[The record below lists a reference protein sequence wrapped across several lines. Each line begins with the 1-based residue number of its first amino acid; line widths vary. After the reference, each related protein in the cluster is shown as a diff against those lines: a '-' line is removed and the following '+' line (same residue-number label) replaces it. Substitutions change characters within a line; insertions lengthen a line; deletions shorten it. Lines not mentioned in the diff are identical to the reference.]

1 MTNTLENVYW
11 STVEF
16 QTWKLYLA
24 ATSKGLCCLIFPN
37 ESFDT
42 LAHWVKLHIPHAHL
56 IEDEEALDI
65 YRKQVLEYLQGKRT
79 VFSFPLDFRGTPFQ
93 VSVWQ
98 ALTRIPFG
106 ETRSYTDIAEVVQR
120 PKAIRAVGAA
130 NGANPIPIVVP
141 CHRVIGKNGSL
152 TGFGGG
158 LDVKEELLRFEG
170 RGGLLPSP
178 TLQTHTTA
186 QTVNSG
192 H

>member
-1 MTNTLENVYW
+1 M
-11 STVEF
+11 
-16 QTWKLYLA
+16 
-24 ATSKGLCCLIFPN
+24 
-37 ESFDT
+37 
-42 LAHWVKLHIPHAHL
+42 
-56 IEDEEALDI
+56 EDEEALDI
-65 YRKQVLEYLQGKRT
+65 YRKQILEYLQGKRT
-79 VFSFPLDFRGTPFQ
+79 AFTFALDFRGTPFQ

>member
-1 MTNTLENVYW
+1 MTHTPENVYW
-11 STVEF
+11 STVEHD
-16 QTWKLYLA
+16 TWKLYLA

-37 ESFDT
+37 ESFDM
-42 LAHWVKLHIPHAHL
+42 LAHWVNSHIPHARF
-56 IEDEEALDI
+56 IEDEEALDM

>member
-1 MTNTLENVYW
+1 MTNTPENVYW
-11 STVEF
+11 STIEF
-16 QTWKLYLA
+16 QSWKLYLA

-37 ESFDT
+37 EPFDM
-42 LAHWVKLHIPHAHL
+42 LVHWVNSHIPHANF
-56 IEDEEALDI
+56 IEDGEALDI

-79 VFSFPLDFRGTPFQ
+79 TFSFPLDFRGTPFQ

-141 CHRVIGKNGSL
+141 CHRVIGKNGNL

-186 QTVNSG
+186 QTVNPG

>member
-1 MTNTLENVYW
+1 MTDTFENVYW
-11 STVEF
+11 STIEF

-24 ATSKGLCCLIFPN
+24 ATSKGLCCLIFPD
-37 ESFDT
+37 EPFDK
-42 LAHWVKLHIPHAHL
+42 LAHWVNLHIPHAHM
-56 IEDEEALDI
+56 IEDGEALDI

-106 ETRSYTDIAEVVQR
+106 ETRSYTDMAEVVQR

-158 LDVKEELLRFEG
+158 LDVKEGLLRFEG

-186 QTVNSG
+186 QTVNPG